1 MNKHLI
7 FMKTFIIDIKLLFFF
22 VFFIELYELFV
33 RWIENS
39 KTSLMQYDP
48 EQINSL
54 NVFHKFQK

>member
-1 MNKHLI
+1 
-7 FMKTFIIDIKLLFFF
+7 MKTFIIDIKLLFFF
-22 VFFIELYELFV
+22 VFFIELYELFF
-33 RWIENS
+33 RWIENL